1 LFLYLCKLFNARNL
15 ELFMK
20 MLENAPFKMQEGVC
34 ALLTFLIVLAATS
47 CRTNRNLVYFNNLP
61 PGGDTAQIVNKM
73 SVKIEKGDILGI
85 TITTLSPEYNQLFS
99 SGATPQALVSAQGS
113 TANPTATYNNNSYDA
128 TRNGFLVDE
137 NGQVNLPVLGKID
150 VVGLTRKDAQ
160 DKITAEVA
168 KTAKTP
174 IVNIKFL
181 NYKVTVIG
189 EVARPGSF
197 TIPDERVN
205 VLEALGMA
213 GDLTP
218 YAIREN
224 ILVIREKEGTRT
236 MQRINLAD
244 KNVFT
249 SPYFYLQQNDVVY
262 VQPENDLKARQADAS
277 NYRWVPIATAGISAI
292 AVILASL
299 LR

>member
-1 LFLYLCKLFNARNL
+1 
-15 ELFMK
+15 MK
-20 MLENAPFKMQEGVC
+20 ILENAPFKPREGVC
-34 ALLTFLIVLAATS
+34 ALLIFLIVVVAPS
-47 CRTNRNLVYFNNLP
+47 CSTNRNLVYFNNLP

-73 SVKIEKGDILGI
+73 SAKIEKGDVLGI

-99 SGATPQALVSAQGS
+99 TGAAPQAPITTVTTPG
-113 TANPTATYNNNSYDA
+113 TPTNTTGISSVNNSDA
-128 TRNGFLVDE
+128 ARNGYLVDE

-150 VVGLTRKDAQ
+150 LIGLTRKEAQ

-174 IVNIKFL
+174 IVNIRFL

-189 EVARPGSF
+189 EVTRPGSF
-197 TIPDERVN
+197 NVPDERVN

-224 ILVIREKEGTRT
+224 ILVIREKDGTRT

-244 KNVFT
+244 KNVFN

-262 VQPENDLKARQADAS
+262 VQPENTLKARQADAS

>member
-1 LFLYLCKLFNARNL
+1 MKILGEALSKTRGSLCVVLSL
-15 ELFMK
+15 S
-20 MLENAPFKMQEGVC
+20 V
-34 ALLTFLIVLAATS
+34 VLAATS
-47 CRTNRNLVYFNNLP
+47 CRTSRNLVYFNNLP

-73 SVKIEKGDILGI
+73 SAKIEKGDILGI
-85 TITTLSPEYNQLFS
+85 NITTLSPEYNQLFS
-99 SGATPQALVSAQGS
+99 TGAVPQPQVAIQPSSTVTGTTINAAGATDL
-113 TANPTATYNNNSYDA
+113 

-137 NGQVNLPVLGKID
+137 NGLVNLPVLGKTA
-150 VVGLTRKDAQ
+150 VAGLTRREAQ
-160 DKITAEVA
+160 DQITAAVA
-168 KTAKTP
+168 KTAKDP
-174 IVNIKFL
+174 IVNIRFL

-189 EVARPGSF
+189 EVTRPGSF
-197 TIPDERVN
+197 NVPDERVN

-244 KNVFT
+244 KNVFN

>member
-1 LFLYLCKLFNARNL
+1 
-15 ELFMK
+15 MK

-73 SVKIEKGDILGI
+73 TPKIEKGDILNI
-85 TITTLSPEYNQLFS
+85 SITTLSPEYNQLFNTGAVPQPPVATQSPSTLSGTS
-99 SGATPQALVSAQGS
+99 SPLSNTP
-113 TANPTATYNNNSYDA
+113 DI
-128 TRNGFLVDE
+128 TRSGFLVDE
-137 NGQVNLPVLGKID
+137 NGQVNLPVLGKIE
-150 VVGLTRKDAQ
+150 VAGLTRKEAQ
-160 DKITAEVA
+160 DKITAEVT
-168 KTAKTP
+168 KTAKDP
-174 IVNIKFL
+174 IVNIRFL

-189 EVARPGSF
+189 EVTRPGSF
-197 TIPDERVN
+197 TVPDERVN

-244 KNVFT
+244 KNVFN

>member
-1 LFLYLCKLFNARNL
+1 
-15 ELFMK
+15 MK
-20 MLENAPFKMQEGVC
+20 ILENAPFKPREGVC
-34 ALLTFLIVLAATS
+34 ILLIFLIVFVAPS
-47 CRTNRNLVYFNNLP
+47 CSTNRNLVYFNNLP

-73 SVKIEKGDILGI
+73 SAKIEKGDILGI

-99 SGATPQALVSAQGS
+99 TGAAPQTPVT
-113 TANPTATYNNNSYDA
+113 TAIVPATATAAGTGTASSDPA
-128 TRNGFLVDE
+128 RNGYLVDE
-137 NGQVNLPVLGKID
+137 NGQVNLPVLGKVD
-150 VVGLTRKDAQ
+150 VSGLTRKEAQ

-174 IVNIKFL
+174 IVNIRFL

-189 EVARPGSF
+189 EVTRPGSF
-197 TIPDERVN
+197 NVPDERVN

-224 ILVIREKEGTRT
+224 ILVIREKDGART

-244 KNVFT
+244 KNVFN

-262 VQPENDLKARQADAS
+262 VQPENTLKARQADAS

>member
-1 LFLYLCKLFNARNL
+1 
-15 ELFMK
+15 MK
-20 MLENAPFKMQEGVC
+20 ILENAPFKTQGGVC
-34 ALLTFLIVLAATS
+34 VILSFLIVFAATS
-47 CRTNRNLVYFNNLP
+47 CRTSRNLVYFNNLP
-61 PGGDTAQIVNKM
+61 PEGDTAQIVNKM
-73 SVKIEKGDILGI
+73 SAKIEKGDILGI
-85 TITTLSPEYNQLFS
+85 TITTLSPEYNQLFN
-99 SGATPQALVSAQGS
+99 SGAAPQALITSQGS
-113 TANPTATYNNNSYDA
+113 ATNPTATYNNNSFDA

-150 VVGLTRKDAQ
+150 VVGLTRKEAQ

-197 TIPDERVN
+197 TVPDERVN

-224 ILVIREKEGTRT
+224 ILVIREKEGKRT

-244 KNVFT
+244 KNVFS

-262 VQPENDLKARQADAS
+262 VQPENDLKAKQADAS

>member
-1 LFLYLCKLFNARNL
+1 
-15 ELFMK
+15 MK
-20 MLENAPFKMQEGVC
+20 ILENAPFKPREGVC
-34 ALLTFLIVLAATS
+34 TLLIFLIVFVVSS
-47 CRTNRNLVYFNNLP
+47 CSTNRNLVYFNNLP

-73 SVKIEKGDILGI
+73 SAKIEKGDVLGI

-99 SGATPQALVSAQGS
+99 TGAAPQAPVT
-113 TANPTATYNNNSYDA
+113 TAIVPATATAAGISNASADPA
-128 TRNGFLVDE
+128 RNGYLVDE
-137 NGQVNLPVLGKID
+137 NGQVNLPVLGKVD
-150 VVGLTRKDAQ
+150 VLGLTRKEAQ
-160 DKITAEVA
+160 DKLTAEVA

-174 IVNIKFL
+174 IVNIRFL

-197 TIPDERVN
+197 NVPDERVN

-224 ILVIREKEGTRT
+224 ILVIREKDGTRT

-244 KNVFT
+244 KNVFN

-262 VQPENDLKARQADAS
+262 VQPENTLKARQADAS

>member
-1 LFLYLCKLFNARNL
+1 
-15 ELFMK
+15 
-20 MLENAPFKMQEGVC
+20 
-34 ALLTFLIVLAATS
+34 
-47 CRTNRNLVYFNNLP
+47 VYFNNLP

-73 SVKIEKGDILGI
+73 SAKIEKGDILGI

-99 SGATPQALVSAQGS
+99 TGAAPQTPVT
-113 TANPTATYNNNSYDA
+113 TAIVPATATAAGTGTASSDPA
-128 TRNGFLVDE
+128 RNGYLVDE
-137 NGQVNLPVLGKID
+137 NGQVNLPVLGKVD
-150 VVGLTRKDAQ
+150 VSGLTRKEAQ

-174 IVNIKFL
+174 IVNIRFL

-189 EVARPGSF
+189 EVTRPGSF
-197 TIPDERVN
+197 NVPDERVN

-224 ILVIREKEGTRT
+224 ILVIREKDGART

-244 KNVFT
+244 KNVFN

-262 VQPENDLKARQADAS
+262 VQPENTLKARQADAS

>member
-1 LFLYLCKLFNARNL
+1 
-15 ELFMK
+15 MK
-20 MLENAPFKMQEGVC
+20 IFENAPYKPKDGVYP
-34 ALLTFLIVLAATS
+34 LLTFLFVLIVSS
-47 CRTNRNLVYFNNLP
+47 CSTNRNLVYFNNLP

-73 SVKIEKGDILGI
+73 SAKIEKGDVLGI

-99 SGATPQALVSAQGS
+99 TGTAPQAPVSAAPVS
-113 TANPTATYNNNSYDA
+113 TTATTAGISNTNADA
-128 TRNGFLVDE
+128 ARNGYLVDE

-150 VVGLTRKDAQ
+150 LLGLTRKEAQ

-174 IVNIKFL
+174 IVNIRFL

-189 EVARPGSF
+189 EVTRPGSF
-197 TIPDERVN
+197 NVPDERVN

-244 KNVFT
+244 KNVFN

-262 VQPENDLKARQADAS
+262 VQPENTLKARQADAS
-277 NYRWVPIATAGISAI
+277 NYRWIPIATAGITAV

>member
-1 LFLYLCKLFNARNL
+1 ML
-15 ELFMK
+15 ETSIFMK
-20 MLENAPFKMQEGVC
+20 ILENAPFKTQGGVC
-34 ALLTFLIVLAATS
+34 VILSFLIVFAATS
-47 CRTNRNLVYFNNLP
+47 CRTSRNLVYFNNLP
-61 PGGDTAQIVNKM
+61 PEGDTAQIVNKM
-73 SVKIEKGDILGI
+73 SAKIEKGDILGI
-85 TITTLSPEYNQLFS
+85 TITTLSPEYNQLFN
-99 SGATPQALVSAQGS
+99 SGAAPQALITSQGS
-113 TANPTATYNNNSYDA
+113 ATNPTATYNNNSFDA

-150 VVGLTRKDAQ
+150 VVGLTRKEAQ

-197 TIPDERVN
+197 TVPDERVN

-224 ILVIREKEGTRT
+224 ILVIREKEGKRT

-244 KNVFT
+244 KNVFS

-262 VQPENDLKARQADAS
+262 VQPENDLKAKQADAS

>member
-1 LFLYLCKLFNARNL
+1 
-15 ELFMK
+15 MK
-20 MLENAPFKMQEGVC
+20 IRENAPFKTWEGVC
-34 ALLTFLIVLAATS
+34 VILAFTVLAMTS

-61 PGGDTAQIVNKM
+61 PEGDTTQIVNKM
-73 SVKIEKGDILGI
+73 AAKIEKGDILGI
-85 TITTLSPEYNQLFS
+85 NITTLSPEYNQLFS
-99 SGATPQALVSAQGS
+99 SGAPPQSLVTTQSSA
-113 TANPTATYNNNSYDA
+113 ANTTVNTYNTNSFDA
-128 TRNGFLVDE
+128 TRSGYLVDE
-137 NGQVNLPVLGKID
+137 KGQVNLPVLGKID
-150 VVGLTRKDAQ
+150 IAGLTRKEAQ

-168 KTAKTP
+168 KTAKDP
-174 IVNIKFL
+174 IVNLKFL

-197 TIPDERVN
+197 TVPDERVN

-224 ILVIREKEGTRT
+224 ILVIREKDGTRT
-236 MQRINLAD
+236 MQRINLTD

-262 VQPENDLKARQADAS
+262 VQPENNLKAKQVDAS

>member
-1 LFLYLCKLFNARNL
+1 MKILEKALFKT
-15 ELFMK
+15 
-20 MLENAPFKMQEGVC
+20 QGGVC
-34 ALLTFLIVLAATS
+34 TLFSVLIVFAVTS
-47 CRTNRNLVYFNNLP
+47 CSTNRNLVYFSNLP

-73 SVKIEKGDILGI
+73 SARIEKGDILGI
-85 TITTLSPEYNQLFS
+85 TITTLSPEYNQLFN
-99 SGATPQALVSAQGS
+99 SGAPPQALVSPQGS
-113 TANPTATYNNNSYDA
+113 TTANPITTYNNNSFDA
-128 TRNGFLVDE
+128 ARSGFLVDE
-137 NGQVNLPVLGKID
+137 NGQVNLPVLGKTE
-150 VVGLTRKDAQ
+150 VAGLTRKEAQ
-160 DKITAEVA
+160 DKITGEVA

-189 EVARPGSF
+189 EVAHPGSF
-197 TIPDERVN
+197 TVPDERVN
-205 VLEALGMA
+205 LLEALGMA

-224 ILVIREKEGTRT
+224 VLVIREKEGTRT

-244 KNVFT
+244 KNIFN

-262 VQPENDLKARQADAS
+262 VQPENNLKAKQADAS

>member
-1 LFLYLCKLFNARNL
+1 
-15 ELFMK
+15 MK
-20 MLENAPFKMQEGVC
+20 ILENAPFKSREGVC
-34 ALLTFLIVLAATS
+34 GLLIFLSVFVASS
-47 CRTNRNLVYFNNLP
+47 CSTNRNLVYFNNLP

-73 SVKIEKGDILGI
+73 SAKIEKGDVLGI
-85 TITTLSPEYNQLFS
+85 SIMTLSPEYNQLFS
-99 SGATPQALVSAQGS
+99 TGAVPQVPVA
-113 TANPTATYNNNSYDA
+113 TATVPTAAPAAGTS
-128 TRNGFLVDE
+128 TSSTEPMRNGYLVDE
-137 NGQVNLPVLGKID
+137 NGQVNLPVLGKVD
-150 VVGLTRKDAQ
+150 VLGLTRQEAQ
-160 DKITAEVA
+160 DKITVEVA

-174 IVNIKFL
+174 IVNIRFL

-189 EVARPGSF
+189 EVTRPGSF
-197 TIPDERVN
+197 NVPDERVN

-224 ILVIREKEGTRT
+224 ILVIREKNGTRT

-244 KNVFT
+244 KNVFN

-262 VQPENDLKARQADAS
+262 VQPENNLKAKQADGS
-277 NYRWVPIATAGISAI
+277 NYRWIPIATAGISAI
-292 AVILASL
+292 AVILATL